1 VGTTTT
7 TVADLNLPVK
17 VNLSGLQPGTE
28 YFYRVVDAAGD
39 QQAGR
44 FVTAAPNGTRAGLSF
59 GATGDWRGELAPYRA
74 IANVAGQQLD
84 FFVALGDTIYAD
96 VPSPAVTNPDGSPKP
111 QATSLEDFR
120 AKHQE
125 VYSDRFGKN
134 LWADVRASTA
144 LYATIDDH
152 EVTNDFAGG
161 QTLGTDARFTT
172 AFPADNP
179 AALINDSTLF
189 ENGLRVFQEY
199 NPLRDEFYGNT
210 GNDRTANERKLYRAN
225 RFGDDAATFLLDTRS
240 FRDQPLVAAD
250 ITDPLDVGRFL
261 LQSATLDRPFL
272 GQVQLNDLK
281 QDLLSAQTSGVA
293 WKFIIVPEP
302 IQELGI
308 YNADAFEGY
317 ARERTELLQ
326 FIETNGIKNVVFV
339 AADIHGTFVNNLTYQ
354 LAPGGDRI
362 ATSAF
367 EVTTGSVAYYPP
379 FGPTVIEV
387 ASGLGL
393 LSPQQRAVYD
403 ALPIAPDG
411 DDLVNDKDDFLKSSF
426 RSLAIDPAG
435 YDPIGLNTNLPQA
448 DGLINATLLQGDYVA
463 AHTYGWTQFDIDAS
477 SQKLTVTTY
486 GIPPYSAT
494 DLASNPEAVLGLT
507 PAIVSQFEVTP
518 DLAGLG

>member
-1 VGTTTT
+1 
-7 TVADLNLPVK
+7 
-17 VNLSGLQPGTE
+17 
-28 YFYRVVDAAGD
+28 
-39 QQAGR
+39 
-44 FVTAAPNGTRAGLSF
+44 
-59 GATGDWRGELAPYRA
+59 
-74 IANVAGQQLD
+74 
-84 FFVALGDTIYAD
+84 
-96 VPSPAVTNPDGSPKP
+96 
-111 QATSLEDFR
+111 
-120 AKHQE
+120 
-125 VYSDRFGKN
+125 
-134 LWADVRASTA
+134 
-144 LYATIDDH
+144 
-152 EVTNDFAGG
+152 
-161 QTLGTDARFTT
+161 
-172 AFPADNP
+172 
-179 AALINDSTLF
+179 
-189 ENGLRVFQEY
+189 
-199 NPLRDEFYGNT
+199 
-210 GNDRTANERKLYRAN
+210 
-225 RFGDDAATFLLDTRS
+225 
-240 FRDQPLVAAD
+240 
-250 ITDPLDVGRFL
+250 
-261 LQSATLDRPFL
+261 
-272 GQVQLNDLK
+272 
-281 QDLLSAQTSGVA
+281 VA